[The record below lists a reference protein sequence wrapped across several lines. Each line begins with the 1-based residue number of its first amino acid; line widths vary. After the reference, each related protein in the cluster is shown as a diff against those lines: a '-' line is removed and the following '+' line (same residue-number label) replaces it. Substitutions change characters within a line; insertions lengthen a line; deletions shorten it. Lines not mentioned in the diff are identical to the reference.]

1 MDVVIRAFLLA
12 GAALGAA
19 GVHAREPRGLSSLVG
34 TVHRLIGV
42 PEEAGVH
49 RRDVAEPEE
58 DRGRGM
64 VVIEPPVR
72 RADES
77 HRGDGAHGHA
87 SANSPRAT
95 THLGTSR
102 VLPVLTEPRRPVR
115 AGLVDAPDERLAL
128 VHVTRRHRGV
138 QPIRALRA

>member
-34 TVHRLIGV
+34 TVHRPIGV

-95 THLGTSR
+95 HLGTSR
-102 VLPVLTEPRRPVR
+102 VLSVVTEPRRPVR

-128 VHVTRRHRGV
+128 DHVTRRHRGV

>member
-1 MDVVIRAFLLA
+1 MIRAFLLA

-87 SANSPRAT
+87 RANSPRAT
-95 THLGTSR
+95 AHLGTSR
-102 VLPVLTEPRRPVR
+102 VLTELRRPVR
-115 AGLVDAPDERLAL
+115 AGLFDAPDERLAL